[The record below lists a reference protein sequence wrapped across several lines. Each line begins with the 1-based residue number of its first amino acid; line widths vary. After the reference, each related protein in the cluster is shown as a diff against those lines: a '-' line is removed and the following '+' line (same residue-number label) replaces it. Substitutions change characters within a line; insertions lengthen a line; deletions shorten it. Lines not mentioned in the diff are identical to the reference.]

1 MSTVRDLSNRLLRT
15 MLTPPDKQGIQV
27 SIVVPIGAIDATIAL
42 GDFTVAEDAALM
54 RQGSILEAD
63 EELMRVIGY
72 DPSTHVVEVLR
83 AQYSTTPVEHEMPLF
98 INMNPSYP
106 MQSIFEAIR
115 DNIIQLYPRLSS
127 MRTVTPTREPDHSS
141 FQGSYVWS
149 IDDPRAVSVVETFI
163 RGSKTAI
170 DLDARIVDIDGVKV
184 LVTNGRASDIDVRYR
199 RNMAMATS
207 MDDELYDL
215 GLEEVWAVVV
225 MIGAAADLVA
235 GRDIPAA
242 ETDWI
247 GKALEAENIRV
258 GTRASLSVGLARY
271 RELLID
277 RFSREQKGQETSK
290 PKVHIADPFAQ
301 VPGL

>member
-207 MDDELYDL
+207 MDDDLFDL

-225 MIGAAADLVA
+225 MVGAAADLVA